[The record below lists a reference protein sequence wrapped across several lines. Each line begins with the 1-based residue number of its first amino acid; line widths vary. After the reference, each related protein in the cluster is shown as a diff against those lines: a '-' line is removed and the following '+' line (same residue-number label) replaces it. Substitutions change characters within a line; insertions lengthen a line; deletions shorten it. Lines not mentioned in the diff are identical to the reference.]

1 MNVMQCKIHLA
12 NFMGMKSIA
21 HLIVI
26 IAVRGV
32 GVNFSAVLIE
42 PARVL
47 ERCTVDDRRVSVH
60 RVALVSSCTGRY

>member
-1 MNVMQCKIHLA
+1 
-12 NFMGMKSIA
+12 MGMKSMA

-26 IAVRGV
+26 IAVGLEM
-32 GVNFSAVLIE
+32 NFSAVFIE
-42 PARVL
+42 LARVL